1 MYPDIHGAM
10 AMRIDRFTFG
20 SIRIDGVTYE
30 HDVVIARGRV
40 HKRKKKSSKPFR
52 DAFGHTPV
60 SIEENIPWDCRRL
73 VVGTGA
79 DGALP
84 VMDEVKQEAARR
96 AVELMTVPTPDAIR
110 ALEAEPKDTNAI
122 LHVTC

>member
-1 MYPDIHGAM
+1 MYPDTHGAM
-10 AMRIDRFTFG
+10 AMRIDRFSFG
-20 SIRIDGVTYE
+20 SIRIDGVIYE

-40 HKRKKKSSKPFR
+40 RKRKKKSSKPFR

-60 SIEENIPWDCRRL
+60 SIEENIPWDCQRL

-96 AVELMTVPTPDAIR
+96 EVELMTVPTSEAIR
-110 ALEAEPKDTNAI
+110 TLQAEPKDTNAI